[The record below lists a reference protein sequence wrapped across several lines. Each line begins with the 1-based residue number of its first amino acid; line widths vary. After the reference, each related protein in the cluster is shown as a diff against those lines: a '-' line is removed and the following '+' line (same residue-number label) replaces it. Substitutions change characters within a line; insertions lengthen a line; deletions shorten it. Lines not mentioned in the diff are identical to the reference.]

1 MDTGLSENRS
11 EIPFAFSIASPNH
24 RSVTIVLY
32 QRGFFFNVVNH
43 YELNKLL
50 EQSQD
55 SELKSML
62 T

>member
-32 QRGFFFNVVNH
+32 QRVFFYVVNH

>member
-32 QRGFFFNVVNH
+32 QRGFFYVVNH